1 MPQARVRVREGD
13 DDGAALD
20 GRARRDTAP
29 ELLAPRDLTG
39 VGVDGEE
46 AAFQVPDEDQAVAD
60 RRRELHEPASL
71 DRPDTSERRPVVKVG
86 RDVSAGFVV
95 AVLWPGRLQ

>member
-1 MPQARVRVREGD
+1 MPQARVRVRQGD

-29 ELLAPRDLTG
+29 ELLAPRDLAG

-46 AAFQVPDEDQAVAD
+46 AAFQVPDEDQPLAD
-60 RRRELHEPASL
+60 PRWDPAEPARL
-71 DRPDTSERRPVVKVG
+71 DRPDTVASRPVLKVC
-86 RDVSAGFVV
+86 RDANAAPFVT
-95 AVLWPGRLQ
+95 ALRPG